1 MQKMREQPT
10 IGLWYD
16 LRNPAPWRREFSSL
30 YREVIDQVAWAEER
44 GFGSVWLTEHHF
56 CDDGYTP
63 SPFVFAGALAE
74 RTREM
79 RIGTNL
85 VVLPLHNPI
94 RVAEDA
100 ATLSLISG
108 GRFSLGVGQG
118 YWQREFAA
126 FGKELKYRPSYL
138 EEGIALI
145 RRCLSGSTD
154 PFEGKRYSFTD
165 LPVTPAPEHPLP
177 ILAGGMQEKS
187 IERVARV
194 ADGFLSTQNDHH
206 AMYLQAL
213 VGLGRDPAEGRIYA
227 GQWAI
232 IAEDPERVWSEIG
245 DHALYQL
252 NQYVSWGAFGPPDVV
267 PQFPDRDAI
276 VQAGAYQLWDAPA
289 AVDAL
294 VAMFEERPQVKD
306 VHFFAQLPGESVDSG
321 SARIEYIADKVIPAV
336 RARLEHS
343 ATGV

>member
-1 MQKMREQPT
+1 MREVPSF
-10 IGLWYD
+10 GLWYD
-16 LRNPAPWRREFSSL
+16 LRNPPQWRRSFASL
-30 YREVIDQVAWAEER
+30 YREVIDQVAWAEEL

-63 SPFVFAGALAE
+63 SPFVFAAALAQ
-74 RTREM
+74 RTHTM

-85 VVLPLHNPI
+85 VVLPLHNPV
-94 RVAEDA
+94 RVAEDC
-100 ATLSLISG
+100 ATLSLLTD
-108 GRFSLGVGQG
+108 GRFALGVGQG

-138 EEGIALI
+138 EEGVALV
-145 RRCLSGSTD
+145 RRCLSGGAT
-154 PFEGKRYSFTD
+154 PFEGKRYTLGD

-177 ILAGGMQEKS
+177 ILVGAMQEKS

-206 AMYLQAL
+206 AMYLDAMAR
-213 VGLGRDPAEGRIYA
+213 LGKDPADARIYA

-232 IAEDPERVWSEIG
+232 IAEDPERVWAEIG

-252 NQYVSWGAFGPPDVV
+252 NQYVSWGAFGPPDQV
-267 PQFPDRDAI
+267 PQFPDRDAV
-276 VQAGAYQLWDAPA
+276 VQAGAYQLWDASA

-294 VAMFEERPQVKD
+294 VTMFEDRPQVKD

-321 SARIEYIADKVIPAV
+321 SARIQYIADKVIPEV
-336 RARLEHS
+336 RSRLGQSTAE
-343 ATGV
+343 V

>member
-1 MQKMREQPT
+1 MRELPS

-30 YREVIDQVAWAEER
+30 YREVIEQVAWAEGR

-63 SPFVFAGALAE
+63 SPFVIAAALAE

-79 RIGTNL
+79 QIGTNL
-85 VVLPLHNPI
+85 VVLPLHNPVRI
-94 RVAEDA
+94 AEDV

-118 YWQREFAA
+118 YWEREFSA

-145 RRCLSGSTD
+145 RRCLSGSTERFD
-154 PFEGKRYSFTD
+154 GKRYTLAE
-165 LPVTPAPEHPLP
+165 LPVTPTPEHPLP
-177 ILAGGMQEKS
+177 ILVGAMQEKS

-206 AMYLQAL
+206 AMYLRAL
-213 VGLGRDPAEGRIYA
+213 ASLGRDPGEGRIYA

-232 IAEDPERVWSEIG
+232 IAEDPERVWAEIG

-252 NQYVSWGAFGPPDVV
+252 NQYVSWGAFGPPDAV

-276 VQAGAYQLWDAPA
+276 VQAGAYQLWDAQT

-306 VHFFAQLPGESVDSG
+306 VHFFAQLPGESVASG

-336 RARLEHS
+336 RARLENS
-343 ATGV
+343 PVFE